1 MGQYIDT
8 IYYCSE
14 CKRVVKSLE
23 DLLFI
28 EERSHKG
35 FCSESCIEDFYLPL
49 IRYFELLENKL
60 RFKHNVSNEFLGAEV
75 SESCFEDIILK
86 PDEVYKKSNELNESF
101 FSFIKNYGDKSIVI
115 VASVYNFEP
124 SFIFLT
130 LQTSSTQLINEFRF
144 DENVTL
150 WYLQSSEVFIQT
162 NHGEV
167 MGQSEEMSP
176 DQSADDNEDADLLF
190 MQHLESKK
198 SKILAEILMKRKDD
212 DISFEDYTD
221 YDFCFQDT
229 LDLPD
234 EVFEYKD
241 NEGDILFFYLRSFNS
256 GLNLSSS
263 YTYVIIA
270 IKQKNDQDKVNV
282 YPVLAVPTTDM
293 ELCQE
298 FRKGIR
304 LTGALKN

>member
-1 MGQYIDT
+1 MGQYFDT

-28 EERSHKG
+28 EEHSHKG
-35 FCSESCIEDFYLPL
+35 FCTESCIEDFYLPL
-49 IRYFELLENKL
+49 IRYFEVLENKL
-60 RFKHNVSNEFLGAEV
+60 RLKHNVSNEFLGTAV
-75 SESCFEDIILK
+75 SDSCFEDIISK
-86 PDEVYKKSNELNESF
+86 PDEVYKKSNELHESF
-101 FSFIKNYGDKSIVI
+101 FSFIKNYGVKSIVV

-130 LQTSSTQLINEFRF
+130 LQTSSTQLINEFRYG
-144 DENVTL
+144 ENVTL
-150 WYLQSSEVFIQT
+150 WFLQSSELVKET
-162 NHGEV
+162 ANGEV
-167 MGQSEEMSP
+167 MDQGEEMQP
-176 DQSADDNEDADLLF
+176 DDTDADADLLF

-198 SKILAEILMKRKDD
+198 SKVLAEILMKRKDN

-221 YDFCFQDT
+221 YDFCFQET

-241 NEGDILFFYLRSFNS
+241 NEGDTLFFYLKSFTS
-256 GLNLSSS
+256 GLNLSNS
-263 YTYVIIA
+263 YTYIIIA
-270 IKQKNDQDKVNV
+270 IKQKDDHDKVNV
-282 YPVLAVPTTDM
+282 YPVLVVPTSDM

-298 FRKGIR
+298 FRKGAR

>member
-1 MGQYIDT
+1 MGQYFDT

-28 EERSHKG
+28 EEFSHKG
-35 FCSESCIEDFYLPL
+35 FCTESCIEDFYLPL
-49 IRYFELLENKL
+49 IRYFEVLENKL
-60 RFKHNVSNEFLGAEV
+60 RLKHNLINEFLGHEV
-75 SESCFEDIILK
+75 SESVFEDIISK

-101 FSFIKNYGDKSIVI
+101 YSFIKNYGEKSIVVI
-115 VASVYNFEP
+115 ASIYNFEP

-130 LQTSSTQLINEFRF
+130 LQTSSAQLINEFRY

-150 WYLQSSEVFIQT
+150 WYLQSTQNINQT
-162 NHGEV
+162 SHEDVMGQGEV
-167 MGQSEEMSP
+167 MSSE
-176 DQSADDNEDADLLF
+176 DTDADLLF

-198 SKILAEILMKRKDD
+198 SKILAEILMNRKDD

-221 YDFCFQDT
+221 YDFCFQET

-241 NEGDILFFYLRSFNS
+241 NEGDIIFFYLKSFNS

-263 YTYVIIA
+263 YTYIIIA
-270 IKQKNDQDKVNV
+270 IKQKNDQDQVNV

>member
-1 MGQYIDT
+1 MGQYFDT

-14 CKRVVKSLE
+14 CKRVVKSLD
-23 DLLFI
+23 DLLFV
-28 EERSHKG
+28 EEYSHKG
-35 FCSESCIEDFYLPL
+35 FCTESCIEDFYLPL
-49 IRYFELLENKL
+49 IRYFEVLENKL
-60 RFKHNVSNEFLGAEV
+60 RLKHNLINEFLGHEV
-75 SESCFEDIILK
+75 SENVFEDIISK

-101 FSFIKNYGDKSIVI
+101 FSFIKNYGEKSIVVI
-115 VASVYNFEP
+115 ASIYNFEP

-130 LQTSSTQLINEFRF
+130 LQTSSAQLINEFRY

-150 WYLQSSEVFIQT
+150 WYLQSTQNINQT
-162 NHGEV
+162 SHEDV
-167 MGQSEEMSP
+167 IGQGEEMSSE
-176 DQSADDNEDADLLF
+176 DTDADLLF

-198 SKILAEILMKRKDD
+198 SKILAEILMNRKDD

-221 YDFCFQDT
+221 YDFCFKET

-241 NEGDILFFYLRSFNS
+241 NEGDIIFFYLKSFNS

-263 YTYVIIA
+263 YTYIIIA
-270 IKQKNDQDKVNV
+270 IKQKNDQDQVNV